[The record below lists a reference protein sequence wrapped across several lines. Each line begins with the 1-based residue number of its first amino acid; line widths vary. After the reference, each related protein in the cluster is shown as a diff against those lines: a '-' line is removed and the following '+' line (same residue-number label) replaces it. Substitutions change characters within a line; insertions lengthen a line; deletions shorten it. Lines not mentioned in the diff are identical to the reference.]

1 MRSSYRLATE
11 DRGEKMTADAKTNN
25 DSSENTELE
34 KTEAKC
40 KENEIEN
47 TGQTGEMLE
56 CSLCQVKE
64 DAPKRLQLLHR
75 PPYSSPRPL
84 SSTSLSLYSA
94 KSLIRQISRSSLV
107 VISNTSHL
115 SAAYCYITIIKDQG
129 SHALRN
135 PSSSSSL
142 SLFLLLSSPRLPL
155 R

>member
-1 MRSSYRLATE
+1 MCSSYRLATE
-11 DRGEKMTADAKTNN
+11 DRGKKMTADAKTNN

-47 TGQTGEMLE
+47 TRQTGEMLE

-64 DAPKRLQLLHR
+64 DVPKRLQLLHR

-94 KSLIRQISRSSLV
+94 KSLIRQISRFSGGGMGGIFSKTSL
-107 VISNTSHL
+107 L
-115 SAAYCYITIIKDQG
+115 SAGYCYKTKITW
-129 SHALRN
+129 LRAQHV
-135 PSSSSSL
+135 S
-142 SLFLLLSSPRLPL
+142 RK
-155 R
+155 

>member
-1 MRSSYRLATE
+1 
-11 DRGEKMTADAKTNN
+11 MTADAKTNN

-84 SSTSLSLYSA
+84 SSSSLSLYSA

-107 VISNTSHL
+107 VFSNTFHP

-142 SLFLLLSSPRLPL
+142 TLFLLLSSSRLPL

>member
-1 MRSSYRLATE
+1 MCSSYRLATE

-94 KSLIRQISRSSLV
+94 KSLIWQIFRCSV
-107 VISNTSHL
+107 FVFFNTSLL
-115 SAAYCYITIIKDQG
+115 SAAYCYVVRFPD
-129 SHALRN
+129 
-135 PSSSSSL
+135 
-142 SLFLLLSSPRLPL
+142 LLADFFKSGGDPV
-155 R
+155 